1 MKKNSYTSISFYWD
15 ALHLLLTGEPAG
27 APKEG
32 HYLSEFIIGETII
45 GSEFYAACTTAN
57 TVKNI
62 VEKINTIVID
72 NYLKDFS
79 MAKLEKK
86 NIYPKIWDDDSL
98 KEDTIESLSRYFEDL
113 RTFYNETAKNKAY
126 RTKWRLSAFFD
137 REIIL
142 YKHYVI
148 HLSHPV
154 TTHQLRFKSANFPSS
169 RLVVL

>member
-1 MKKNSYTSISFYWD
+1 MGMYAGYTAITKSQIKNLLESEETSEIIQLLVNDEKNSYTDISFYWD
-15 ALHLLLTGEPAG
+15 ALHFLLTGEPAG

-45 GSEFYAACTTAN
+45 GSEFYAACTTAD

-62 VEKINTIVID
+62 VEKINTIAID

-79 MAKLEKK
+79 MAKLEKE

-113 RTFYNETAKNKAY
+113 RTFYNEAAKNNNG
-126 RTKWRLSAFFD
+126 
-137 REIIL
+137 IL
-142 YKHYVI
+142 ITIY
-148 HLSHPV
+148 
-154 TTHQLRFKSANFPSS
+154 
-169 RLVVL
+169 